1 MPNFIQSIVDEKTV
15 SLFERE
21 HISQLLSSIQDLDKE
36 ISSLGESE
44 MKQLIQSLREKI
56 IELAK

>member
-1 MPNFIQSIVDEKTV
+1 MSNFIQNIVDEKTV

-21 HISQLLSSIQDLDKE
+21 HIAQLLSSIQDLDKE

-44 MKQLIQSLREKI
+44 MKELIRSLREKI
-56 IELAK
+56 IALAK